1 MEWKLH
7 NIYGWIHMI
16 SAILA
21 IVSTWFIFAW
31 KKGTV
36 QHKRAGYFFVVNM
49 LILNFS
55 SFGVMMQNNGKPG
68 PFHVLTIVSLVF
80 LMKGMI
86 PVLRKKNK
94 NWLRQHY
101 YGINGAVI
109 GLYAA
114 FFVEATFRTL
124 QPSCHHNTYTWIIL
138 FCCNTWWCTD
148 EKICWTFLQKLN
160 MPMLF

>member
-124 QPSCHHNTYTWIIL
+124 RNPLAIIIL
-138 FCCNTWWCTD
+138 TLGLSSFVAILGGVLMKKYAGRFFKN
-148 EKICWTFLQKLN
+148 
-160 MPMLF
+160 